1 VGSDQSETDLFTN
14 VLVLECYGGRSIGSA
29 HYGRAALVRDRIKR
43 EREYSQDWLCHENP
57 LGGDDAGLFALKLV
71 GSGELAAEEF
81 DEAA

>member
-1 VGSDQSETDLFTN
+1 MGPCQSETC
-14 VLVLECYGGRSIGSA
+14 VLANGVELGCGGGAAIRST
-29 HYGRAALVRDRIKR
+29 HDGRTALVRDRIKR